1 MRACL
6 AVSFL
11 VPCEGRRTV
20 PFLRAELIER
30 FAFLSDARWQ
40 TTRVFPRG
48 FARSAEARL
57 RAFGTL
63 PPAAGFTLLSGAGSG
78 Q

>member
-1 MRACL
+1 M
-6 AVSFL
+6 SFL
-11 VPCEGRRTV
+11 TPRDGRRIV

-30 FAFLSDARWQ
+30 VAFFSDAFWQ

-48 FARSAEARL
+48 LARSAEDRL